1 MSKHLALGK
10 TSILDLELATDV
22 ALDWALVGMV
32 LDLDLDLEEQIPDAR
47 ILFKE
52 ELDVEE
58 VLVDPEETKEL
69 DVEEVLV
76 DPQKMKARQTN
87 ECLSS

>member
-32 LDLDLDLEEQIPDAR
+32 LDLDLDLEEQIQDVGQNVEEL
-47 ILFKE
+47 ILFME
-52 ELDVEE
+52 EPDVEE
-58 VLVDPEETKEL
+58 VLAAKVET
-69 DVEEVLV
+69 
-76 DPQKMKARQTN
+76 
-87 ECLSS
+87 

>member
-32 LDLDLDLEEQIPDAR
+32 LDLDLDLEEQISDVGQNVEEL
-47 ILFKE
+47 ILFME
-52 ELDVEE
+52 EPDVEE
-58 VLVDPEETKEL
+58 VLAAKVET
-69 DVEEVLV
+69 
-76 DPQKMKARQTN
+76 
-87 ECLSS
+87 